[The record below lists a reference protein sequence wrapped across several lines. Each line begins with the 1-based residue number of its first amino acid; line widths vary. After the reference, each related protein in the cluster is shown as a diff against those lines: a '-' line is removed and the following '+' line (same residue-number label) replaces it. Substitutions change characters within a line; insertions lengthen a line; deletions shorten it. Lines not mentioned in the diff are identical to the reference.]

1 MRNRHS
7 IPLLSLTFALA
18 ATAPYA
24 AAPVYKWTDENG
36 VVNYS
41 NTPPADARS
50 KKGVSVVED
59 RVSVYTADPAVLQA
73 TQNARERR
81 AAALIPSAAPPAPLR
96 PGVTIGPVPSPSPG
110 PSISTSTSDPCLN
123 ADPAFDC
130 YGYYGGSPVF
140 AGRRRA
146 PRLNQPELPPGA
158 IAGNVNAGGGFT
170 PGLSTQG
177 PLGSPAPR
185 VERPRMQSAPAR
197 ELERR

>member
-1 MRNRHS
+1 MRNILS
-7 IPLLSLTFALA
+7 IVELA
-18 ATAPYA
+18 VAVTLGA
-24 AAPVYKWTDENG
+24 AASLASAQVYKWTDENG

-41 NTPPADARS
+41 NTAPSDARA

-59 RVSVYTADPAVLQA
+59 RVSVYTSDPAVLQA

-81 AAALIPSAAPPAPLR
+81 ALPPAPPPPSAPR
-96 PGVTIGPVPSPSPG
+96 PAVTIGPVPSPSPG
-110 PSISTSTSDPCLN
+110 PSISTSTTDPCLT

-130 YGYYGGSPVF
+130 YGYGSPAF

-158 IAGNVNAGGGFT
+158 IAGNVNAGSGFT
-170 PGLSTQG
+170 PGLSTQA

-185 VERPRMQSAPAR
+185 VERPRVQGAPAR
-197 ELERR
+197 EPERR